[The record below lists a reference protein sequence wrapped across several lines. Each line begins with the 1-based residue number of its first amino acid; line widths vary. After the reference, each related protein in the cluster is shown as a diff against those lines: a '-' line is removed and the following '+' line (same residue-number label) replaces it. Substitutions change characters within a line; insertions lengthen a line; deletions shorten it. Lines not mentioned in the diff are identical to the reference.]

1 MEDILNLF
9 LGDPLYDENGRVV
22 ERDFG
27 IKNVIA
33 ILVVVYIGYSLMS
46 KKVISGM
53 GKGKKGKKG
62 KMKGGAG
69 GGPPTKASAD
79 LAYCAFLCALVGCI
93 PMVWWLSMSDR
104 EKHRCDTIKRGHLPM
119 CSLILGFWIVFHLM
133 AVILAIAALKQH
145 ESEEIGKHTFW
156 DT

>member
-1 MEDILNLF
+1 M
-9 LGDPLYDENGRVV
+9 G
-22 ERDFG
+22 
-27 IKNVIA
+27 
-33 ILVVVYIGYSLMS
+33 

-62 KMKGGAG
+62 KMKGGAY
-69 GGPPTKASAD
+69 GGPPAKASAKASAD
-79 LAYCAFLCALVGCI
+79 LSYCAFLCALVGFI

-104 EKHRCDTIKRGHLPM
+104 EKHRCDTITRGHLPM
-119 CSLILGFWIVFHLM
+119 CSFILVFWILFHLG

-145 ESEEIGKHTFW
+145 ESEIIGEHTFW